1 MNKKTV
7 NWLKV
12 FKIIIIILVILVAIY
27 LGVNE
32 YKTSLG
38 SSEKLF
44 NYNNYKTAIR
54 IKNNNID
61 TILLI
66 NKNVKVSN
74 LILIN
79 NESSILYNQDIEE
92 QTLKKSINKILLLF
106 KNNNDL
112 TTDIT
117 IINYKD
123 EKIANKVTKYIKNE
137 LIKNN
142 LTLNILNKTSSLEE
156 LSDEFDIKAN
166 SEKEILET
174 LYYKAMDAITKSKK
188 EDDKDQESIDNNNYK
203 SYADTVYKKLRDYQT
218 KNNIKNQDKNENTIK
233 IELIPADVE
242 QNIYPDM
249 DSWYYIKDEKIY
261 AYIRF
266 KNNDQT
272 IDFCYNGDIE
282 KYKEGVCE

>member
-27 LGVNE
+27 LGVNQ

-92 QTLKKSINKILLLF
+92 QTLEKSINKILLLF

-112 TTDIT
+112 
-117 IINYKD
+117 
-123 EKIANKVTKYIKNE
+123 
-137 LIKNN
+137 
-142 LTLNILNKTSSLEE
+142 
-156 LSDEFDIKAN
+156 
-166 SEKEILET
+166 
-174 LYYKAMDAITKSKK
+174 
-188 EDDKDQESIDNNNYK
+188 
-203 SYADTVYKKLRDYQT
+203 
-218 KNNIKNQDKNENTIK
+218 
-233 IELIPADVE
+233 
-242 QNIYPDM
+242 
-249 DSWYYIKDEKIY
+249 
-261 AYIRF
+261 
-266 KNNDQT
+266 
-272 IDFCYNGDIE
+272 
-282 KYKEGVCE
+282 